1 MKDII
6 LMVVFLLYVIMGYFL
21 MKRLDEFIKNN
32 KSCIK
37 KFKPSWILKLKLLIS
52 ISQFHGKY
60 QGNNVRKRDIWDTYM
75 VFPFIDKKK
84 K

>member
-32 KSCIK
+32 K
-37 KFKPSWILKLKLLIS
+37 
-52 ISQFHGKY
+52 
-60 QGNNVRKRDIWDTYM
+60 
-75 VFPFIDKKK
+75 
-84 K
+84 